1 MQELPS
7 VFSADFGKF
16 QVNNNYQSKPYQK
29 VNLEQQPDTF
39 ESSSKTENDKTKKHK
54 ALKYIGIGIA
64 VLTAVAGTILAVKSG
79 KSVKLE
85 NIKFDKGIAS
95 LQDGTKFTGKVKDSL
110 KNGDKIVM
118 EYADGVLQ
126 KSTRSGAKNIEKVY
140 EVAQNGDKI
149 VKQTIDGVQ
158 KLLLI

>member
-1 MQELPS
+1 
-7 VFSADFGKF
+7 
-16 QVNNNYQSKPYQK
+16 
-29 VNLEQQPDTF
+29 
-39 ESSSKTENDKTKKHK
+39 
-54 ALKYIGIGIA
+54 
-64 VLTAVAGTILAVKSG
+64 
-79 KSVKLE
+79 
-85 NIKFDKGIAS
+85 
-95 LQDGTKFTGKVKDSL
+95 
-110 KNGDKIVM
+110 M